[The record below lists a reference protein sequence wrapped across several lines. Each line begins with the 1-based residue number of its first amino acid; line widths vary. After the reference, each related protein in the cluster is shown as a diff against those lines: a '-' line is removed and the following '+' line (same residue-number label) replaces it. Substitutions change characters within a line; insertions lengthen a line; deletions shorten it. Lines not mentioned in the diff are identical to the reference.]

1 MTPRTFFFS
10 SRRSLLASALMLTLG
25 TPALAAKPA
34 PQVQFTTSEGNFVV
48 ELYPDKAPKTVAN
61 FLHYVKA
68 KHYDG
73 TIFHRVIPDFMI
85 QGGGYDAKLIERPA
99 RQRVQHEGRQAYQ
112 AGLRNVTGSIAMAR
126 TNDPDSA
133 GAQFFINVKDNGFL
147 DPVPIPDA
155 DPVPRFVYQG
165 RTYTNMSRAS
175 LERAPQLYGYTVFGK
190 VVSGMDTVM
199 RIRQQPTGP
208 LGPFASD
215 VPRHTV
221 LIESATQI
229 K

>member
-1 MTPRTFFFS
+1 MTPFTS
-10 SRRSLLASALMLTLG
+10 LLHRRSLLAAPLLLVLG
-25 TPALAAKPA
+25 VPALAAKPA
-34 PQVQFTTSEGNFVV
+34 PQVQFVTSMGNFVV

-61 FLHYVKA
+61 FLHYVKSG
-68 KHYDG
+68 HYDG

-99 RQRVQHEGRQAYQ
+99 RQTVPHERRQDYQ
-112 AGLRNVTGSIAMAR
+112 AGMRNVSGSIAMAR

-133 GAQFFINVKDNGFL
+133 AAQFFINVKDNGFL

-165 RTYTNMSRAS
+165 RTYTNVPRSS
-175 LERAPQLYGYTVFGK
+175 LARAPQLYGYTVFGK

-199 RIRQQPTGP
+199 RIRQVQTGP

-215 VPRHTV
+215 VPRRTV
-221 LIESATQI
+221 LIESASQI

>member
-1 MTPRTFFFS
+1 MIR
-10 SRRSLLASALMLTLG
+10 LT
-25 TPALAAKPA
+25 T
-34 PQVQFTTSEGNFVV
+34 NFGVIT
-48 ELYPDKAPKTVAN
+48 LQLFADKAPATVAN
-61 FLHYVKA
+61 FEQYVKDG
-68 KHYDG
+68 HYDG
-73 TIFHRVIPDFMI
+73 TVFHRVINGFMI
-85 QGGGYDAKLIERPA
+85 QGGGFEAGMLQKPTREPIANEANNGLKNK
-99 RQRVQHEGRQAYQ
+99 AY
-112 AGLRNVTGSIAMAR
+112 TIAMAR
-126 TNDPDSA
+126 TNAPDTA
-133 GAQFFINVKDNGFL
+133 GAHFFINVKDNGFL

-165 RTYTNMSRAS
+165 RTYTNVSRAS